1 MEQSNS
7 AIGACGITAS
17 GGRRDGIATVV
28 DIVGKMPGLDG
39 FCIAWVH
46 AGGEIRNGQLVG
58 MCERMPPGRFAEVLS
73 LQKRVQDAE
82 KTDKIVPC
90 SSKVVVRKRDDGR
103 VIRAKTYKLPGHVP
117 VGVSASR
124 PGHLSSN
131 VSPMTAKPQ
140 PKPKPKAAV
149 PPAKASAIVSDL
161 MDFLDD

>member
-1 MEQSNS
+1 MHPNQSNS
-7 AIGACGITAS
+7 GAGACGITAS

-58 MCERMPPGRFAEVLS
+58 MCERMPPGKFAEVLS

-103 VIRAKTYKLPGHVP
+103 LIRAKAYKLPGHVP
-117 VGVSASR
+117 VGVGMSR
-124 PGHLSSN
+124 PDQMKPPSN
-131 VSPMTAKPQ
+131 AQKPAPMPLV
-140 PKPKPKAAV
+140 PIDPDVREVRSAAEIL
-149 PPAKASAIVSDL
+149 KS
-161 MDFLDD
+161 LD